1 MICLPRH
8 RRAVGPT
15 LGLGPVLAPVLAP
28 LLGMALALGL
38 ASPVMGQTRPAA
50 PTVPDHPSMMSVA
63 QLQGVSCIVAGLAGS
78 VGAVLYSGPI
88 ATAASD
94 WSVPFLL
101 APAMVGAYAIGC
113 TIGATT
119 GPGLHWL
126 YVRYVGD
133 W

>member
-1 MICLPRH
+1 MTRVPRD
-8 RRAVGPT
+8 RRAVGRT
-15 LGLGPVLAPVLAP
+15 V
-28 LLGMALALGL
+28 ALALILGL
-38 ASPVMGQTRPAA
+38 AAPAMAQNRAAA
-50 PTVPDHPSMMSVA
+50 PAVPDHPSTMSVA
-63 QLQGVSCIVAGLAGS
+63 QLQGVSCIVAGVAGA

-88 ATAASD
+88 ATAATD
-94 WSVPFLL
+94 WSLPFLL
-101 APAMVGAYAIGC
+101 APAMMGAYAIGC

>member
-1 MICLPRH
+1 MPSLPRE
-8 RRAVGPT
+8 RCAVGPPLAVTLT
-15 LGLGPVLAPVLAP
+15 LGLT
-28 LLGMALALGL
+28 LALTL
-38 ASPVMGQTRPAA
+38 ALTLGTAAPAMAQTRAAHPAI
-50 PTVPDHPSMMSVA
+50 PDHPSTMSVA
-63 QLQGVSCIVAGLAGS
+63 QLQGVSCIVAGVAGA
-78 VGAVLYSGPI
+78 VGAAVYSGPI
-88 ATAASD
+88 ATAATD
-94 WSVPFLL
+94 WSLPFLL